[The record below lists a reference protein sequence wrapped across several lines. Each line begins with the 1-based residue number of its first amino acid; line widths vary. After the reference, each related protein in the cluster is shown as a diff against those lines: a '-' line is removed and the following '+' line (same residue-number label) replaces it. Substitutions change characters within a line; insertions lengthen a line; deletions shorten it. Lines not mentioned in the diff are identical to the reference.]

1 MNSLYRIFVLI
12 VLAGACPIAHAEPA
26 EQAKTLPQVEVTGK
40 QGKSSLTVASKA
52 DAARD
57 LKRVAGGTSLVDAE
71 DYKTGRS
78 STLQDTLGYVP
89 GVFAQ
94 SRFGA
99 EEARLSIRGS
109 GIQRT
114 FHQRGIKLLQDG
126 VPINLSDGGGDFQ
139 MIEPLALDYTEVYR
153 GANALQYG
161 GTTLG
166 GAINFVSPTGYDA
179 PLVQGRFEV
188 GSYNYMRGQV
198 SSGAVVGPADYY
210 VSLTEFYQD
219 GFRNHSDQDAK
230 RLFSNYGLKI
240 TDQLETRFY
249 VSAVDSRSKLPG
261 SLTSAQMRQNPAQN
275 AAANVTGNQKRD
287 FDLVRLANKT
297 TLQLDDEQRFEFG
310 SFYIRKNLYHP
321 IFQVL
326 DVLSHDFGFSTRY
339 VNDKDLLGHK
349 NRFIIGF
356 SPVFGVAADTRSA
369 NVGGARG
376 AQTARSRQNSYNLD
390 LFAEEQFYLFPQF
403 ALVSGLQ
410 ASYASRKVNDRFTT
424 DGDNSAYAKYQAVSP
439 KVGLIYDLTEDS
451 QLYTNFSRSF
461 EPPSF
466 GELTNLT
473 GGRLND
479 LNAQE
484 ASTVELGTRG
494 AQGPIS
500 WDLAWYYSWV
510 ENELLGLNDGAGN
523 ALGTINAGQ
532 TIHQGIEAGFEV
544 ELLRGILPEAA
555 QTSKVPVLG
564 LLSLDEKA
572 AADEKALDRLKLRN
586 AYTWSRFRFDGDQA
600 YSENPLPGLP
610 EHFLRSELVY
620 EHPSGIYV
628 GPNLE
633 WVMKKYAVDM
643 ANTLFTDPYAT
654 LGVKGGYRVN
664 EGLSFFVEGRNL
676 TNEIYAATT
685 GVIADARGRDSAQ
698 FMPGDGR
705 SVYAGVEFRWG

>member
-1 MNSLYRIFVLI
+1 MKNFYRLFLVLL
-12 VLAGACPIAHAEPA
+12 LAGFCPAA
-26 EQAKTLPQVEVTGK
+26 QAASAQSTTLPQVEVTGK
-40 QGKSSLTVASKA
+40 QGKASLTVASKA
-52 DAARD
+52 DASRD

-99 EEARLSIRGS
+99 EEARVSIRGS

-114 FHQRGIKLLQDG
+114 FHLRGIKLLQDG
-126 VPINLSDGGGDFQ
+126 VPINQADGGGDFQ

-161 GTTLG
+161 GNTLG

-179 PLVQGRFEV
+179 ALVQGRFEA
-188 GSYNYMRGQV
+188 GSYNYLRGQV

-210 VSLTEFYQD
+210 VSLSEFYQD

-249 VSAVDSRSKLPG
+249 VTAVDSRSKLPG
-261 SLTSAQMRQNPAQN
+261 NLTSAQMNQNPAQN

-326 DVLSHDFGFSTRY
+326 DVLYHDFGFSTRY
-339 VNDKDLLGHK
+339 VNDKDFLDHK
-349 NRFIIGF
+349 NRFIVGF
-356 SPVFGVAADTRSA
+356 SPVFGTAADTRSV
-369 NVGGARG
+369 NSGGARG

-390 LFAEEQFYLFPQF
+390 FFAEEQFYLFPQF

-410 ASYASRKVNDRFTT
+410 ASYASRKVNDRFTS
-424 DGDNSAYAKYQAVSP
+424 DGDHSAHAKYQAVTP
-439 KVGLIYDLTEDS
+439 KAGLIYDLTEQS
-451 QLYTNFSRSF
+451 QVYGNFSRSF

-494 AQGPIS
+494 SEGPVS

-544 ELLRGILPEAA
+544 DLLKGILPEAA
-555 QTSKVPVLG
+555 QTSRPPLLG
-564 LLSLDEKA
+564 LLSLEREENAEKQQ
-572 AADEKALDRLKLRN
+572 DRLKLRN
-586 AYTWSRFRFDGDQA
+586 AYNWSRFRFDGDQA
-600 YSENPLPGLP
+600 YSENPLPGIP
-610 EHFLRSELVY
+610 EHFLRAELVY
-620 EHPSGIYV
+620 EHPSGLYA
-628 GPNLE
+628 GPNIE
-633 WVMKKYAVDM
+633 WGMKKYAVDM
-643 ANTLFTDPYAT
+643 ANTLFTDPYAI
-654 LGVKGGYRVN
+654 LGVKGGFRVN

-676 TNEIYAATT
+676 TNQIYAATT

-698 FMPGDGR
+698 FLPGDGR
-705 SVYAGVEFRWG
+705 SIYAGMEFRWG